1 MAETVINTDAI
12 QTSAGPS
19 SFNRIQRE
27 VELTVSLIFI
37 VCVLKSLLHT
47 IVRVPGTLSFA
58 LPLPIS
64 PLLSFFFAYFL
75 D

>member
-1 MAETVINTDAI
+1 MAEAVFNMDVI
-12 QTSAGPS
+12 QTSAGPF
-19 SFNRIQRE
+19 SFNGIQRE
-27 VELTVSLIFI
+27 VELTVSLMFI
-37 VCVLKSLLHT
+37 VCILKSLLHT

-64 PLLSFFFAYFL
+64 PLLSFFSAYFS